1 MVAGPS
7 APGAEQTHESSDTTL
22 PPPTPRATDVIALL
36 ATSTAHTQPTAA
48 DAAKANE
55 CMRFATVGAQRDTL
69 KNQQALAAL
78 SLTVGDNAWVQLGVG
93 QSRSQGTAA
102 AHSPGLFTAGLG
114 LAGDA
119 LRFTL
124 NTTQRRDGR
133 VYRQTDLGL
142 VAGLAAGNRQHRRR
156 RHEPTLACRKH
167 RAAGQLAR
175 TLLARALAVN
185 RDEAALDRSAQVGAT
200 YRTSSVAFDGEY
212 TADKVHGGG
221 TLRSL
226 TLKVTIDMAPGWR
239 VVPGFGQS
247 RSDVGA
253 RVNYAMVSATYGS

>member
-1 MVAGPS
+1 MPRSKATEQPKPRS
-7 APGAEQTHESSDTTL
+7 AADGGLSCE
-22 PPPTPRATDVIALL
+22 L
-36 ATSTAHTQPTAA
+36 ATTRWWPVPQRP
-48 DAAKANE
+48 
-55 CMRFATVGAQRDTL
+55 AQNR
-69 KNQQALAAL
+69 
-78 SLTVGDNAWVQLGVG
+78 LTKGLTGRCVG

-142 VAGLAAGNRQHRRR
+142 VAGLAAGNRQHLRR
-156 RHEPTLACRKH
+156 RHEPPLACRKH

-212 TADKVHGGG
+212 TADKVPGGG

-226 TLKVTIDMAPGWR
+226 TLKVTIDVAPGWR

-253 RVNYAMVSATYGS
+253 RVNYAMVSATYGW